1 MDMKSINFFNK
12 AKQATFAN
20 MLNKVFFICVL
31 LMAACKSNS
40 SQQVDVKSFH
50 SLLTTEKP
58 QLLDCR
64 SIQAYDSGHLPGA
77 LHIDPLQASKDAV
90 FNTLY
95 KEVPV
100 YYYGTPSN
108 CDALKKELS
117 AKGFSNPVEITG
129 GIAQWQAAQFEVQA
143 TPVAKLYPNDTIPF
157 DKAIQGNQ
165 LVLVDFNA
173 TWCKPCRMMQPSI
186 DKIREERSKEVIVY
200 SIDIDQHPEYN
211 QKYQIGN
218 IPLVMMFK
226 QGKQLHRSE
235 GYLEETMLQNLVDV
249 NK

>member
-1 MDMKSINFFNK
+1 MPE
-12 AKQATFAN
+12 
-20 MLNKVFFICVL
+20 LWHGFIY
-31 LMAACKSNS
+31 
-40 SQQVDVKSFH
+40 
-50 SLLTTEKP
+50 P
-58 QLLDCR
+58 
-64 SIQAYDSGHLPGA
+64 
-77 LHIDPLQASKDAV
+77 
-90 FNTLY
+90 
-95 KEVPV
+95 
-100 YYYGTPSN
+100 
-108 CDALKKELS
+108 
-117 AKGFSNPVEITG
+117 FSNPVEITG

-235 GYLEETMLQNLVDV
+235 GYLEETVLQNLVDV

>member
-1 MDMKSINFFNK
+1 MNSINFFNK
-12 AKQATFAN
+12 FQRLIFAG
-20 MLNKVFFICVL
+20 MLNKSIVILLVL
-31 LMAACKSNS
+31 LLACKGNS
-40 SQQVDVKSFH
+40 SGQLDVQSFH
-50 SLLTTEKP
+50 ELLSSEKP

-77 LHIDPLQASKDAV
+77 IHIDPTQSSSASV
-90 FNTLY
+90 LNTLY
-95 KEVPV
+95 KEMPV
-100 YYYGTPSN
+100 YYYGTATN
-108 CDALKKELS
+108 CEALKKELS
-117 AKGFSNPVEITG
+117 AKGFSNLSEISG
-129 GIAQWQAAQFEVQA
+129 GYAQWQAAQFEIQTTAV
-143 TPVAKLYPNDTIPF
+143 TKLYPNDTIPF

-186 DKIREERSKEVIVY
+186 DKIREERSQEVIVY

-211 QKYQIGN
+211 QKFQIGN

-235 GYLEETMLQNLVDV
+235 GYLEEAVLQNLVDV